1 MRDDTLQR
9 VQAWL
14 KEHADCAGHEFDLCA
29 LVDSAIIDAMP
40 KPDAWKGQDD
50 KPLPEDAKIEAGHP
64 WAGVVGAAVRLVD
77 AVRVLDAVLDA
88 DLVTLS
94 EDLIC
99 AVRMM
104 QDMAYGIDHSMCGTN
119 YCYFAGCHPG
129 DAPRPGRQRTSRST
143 RRRFTVAN
151 NFIQFSEELTGLTEE
166 EANWLELMSNLA
178 SDRDVDFKENDD
190 RQHFS
195 DEGDPLTEEARLA
208 CMLFSDEPIISAEA
222 QKDEED
228 KTWTVWFYS
237 DESNDPNAV
246 AELVRAFFQKFR
258 PDGDDVFTLTWCDY
272 CDKLRIGEFGGG
284 CFAVNKKDIL
294 IENVNETLEILKEKL
309 NA

>member
-1 MRDDTLQR
+1 M
-9 VQAWL
+9 
-14 KEHADCAGHEFDLCA
+14 
-29 LVDSAIIDAMP
+29 
-40 KPDAWKGQDD
+40 
-50 KPLPEDAKIEAGHP
+50 
-64 WAGVVGAAVRLVD
+64 
-77 AVRVLDAVLDA
+77 
-88 DLVTLS
+88 
-94 EDLIC
+94 
-99 AVRMM
+99 
-104 QDMAYGIDHSMCGTN
+104 
-119 YCYFAGCHPG
+119 
-129 DAPRPGRQRTSRST
+129 
-143 RRRFTVAN
+143 AN

-222 QKDEED
+222 KKDEED